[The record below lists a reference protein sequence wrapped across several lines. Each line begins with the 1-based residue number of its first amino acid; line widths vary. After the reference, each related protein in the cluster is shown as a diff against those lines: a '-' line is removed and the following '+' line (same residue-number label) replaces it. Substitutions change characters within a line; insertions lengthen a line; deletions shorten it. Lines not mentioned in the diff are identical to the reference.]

1 LLRKLISTLVA
12 VLFIIN
18 TASFVFADTAYNVT
32 VTTDTQSY
40 AVGQTVAIT
49 VAVTKAAQPYIGSP
63 ITIKVYSDQ
72 NNNIIYT
79 DQNVTNTQG
88 KYISYY
94 KINAQEPLG
103 VNNIVVNAGG
113 ILTTKSIRVVARSID
128 PDPISGWGSI
138 GSPIVQN
145 IPAPKS
151 NSDGSVTIVVQNPTI
166 NSTTGIAA
174 TSISKNTLSAALD
187 AAKSNGQ
194 GNKVITIQI
203 PETASAKGYSL
214 ELPAAMIAAKSANA
228 MIEINTKLA
237 SISIPNNMLPSNF
250 AGVNA
255 KTEISI
261 AAADK
266 NSLPKSLQESI
277 GNRPVVDLSILIDG
291 KAKEWSNSN
300 ANVKVALKY
309 TPAQQEL
316 MSPDNIVVWYIDNN
330 GKYQTISNSKYSK
343 DTGVV
348 SYATSH
354 FSKYAVVYVDKSFRD
369 IDNVK
374 SWAEKE
380 INAMAA
386 RDIIIEKGPSSFDPS
401 SNITRGEFIYGLV
414 RALGFTDTAD
424 SNFKDVTTADYYYSE
439 LAIAKKL
446 GIAQG
451 TGDDLYKPT
460 ESITRQDMATLI
472 ERALKLAKKQ
482 VKTEG
487 NIAQYADSDK
497 ISSYA
502 VSSMKSM
509 IAEGILKGD
518 GKNIKPQNNT
528 SRAEAAVILYRIFG
542 K

>member
-277 GNRPVVDLSILIDG
+277 GKRVEQQQCKCEGCI
-291 KAKEWSNSN
+291 
-300 ANVKVALKY
+300 KVHPC
-309 TPAQQEL
+309 T
-316 MSPDNIVVWYIDNN
+316 
-330 GKYQTISNSKYSK
+330 
-343 DTGVV
+343 
-348 SYATSH
+348 
-354 FSKYAVVYVDKSFRD
+354 
-369 IDNVK
+369 
-374 SWAEKE
+374 
-380 INAMAA
+380 A
-386 RDIIIEKGPSSFDPS
+386 RAYEP
-401 SNITRGEFIYGLV
+401 
-414 RALGFTDTAD
+414 
-424 SNFKDVTTADYYYSE
+424 
-439 LAIAKKL
+439 
-446 GIAQG
+446 
-451 TGDDLYKPT
+451 
-460 ESITRQDMATLI
+460 
-472 ERALKLAKKQ
+472 
-482 VKTEG
+482 
-487 NIAQYADSDK
+487 
-497 ISSYA
+497 
-502 VSSMKSM
+502 
-509 IAEGILKGD
+509 
-518 GKNIKPQNNT
+518 
-528 SRAEAAVILYRIFG
+528 
-542 K
+542 